1 MIGALF
7 LLYASQ
13 GRNPIIRLW
22 LALRMA
28 MMTFVEFF
36 FWYRVMPLPWLPRGF
51 RSWDWLGMPEWLK
64 RFGLVWPAVNIT
76 WQPILSSTLQR
87 IYQLKLAMDGP
98 VAFYSRFPADV
109 EEFGII
115 WSSRQWSKTI

>member
-1 MIGALF
+1 
-7 LLYASQ
+7 
-13 GRNPIIRLW
+13 
-22 LALRMA
+22 MA

-36 FWYRVMPLPWLPRGF
+36 FWYRVMPWPWLLRGF
-51 RSWDWLGMPEWLK
+51 RSWDRLETPEWLK

-76 WQPILSSTLQR
+76 RHPILSSALQR